1 MLNVSFCYLPQDCWC
16 KWADSG
22 TRYQKVKYCT
32 RSPLNWIKK
41 ESIILLSSVYRS
53 DSDGLLFLTPQM
65 LNCCNN
71 PGFGWTCCPVSALPG
86 RLSSTGS
93 ADLRDETSFG
103 KRWFYRWA
111 QLNCNSG
118 TDGTD
123 GVLPGTLSPVPHLT
137 WPPQS
142 VEGLSGF
149 PAGGDPYRSFK
160 ASQKQLQ
167 HHHPSLSSSFHLRF
181 SGFFLTWNKES
192 LLERVTLVQI

>member
-1 MLNVSFCYLPQDCWC
+1 
-16 KWADSG
+16 
-22 TRYQKVKYCT
+22 
-32 RSPLNWIKK
+32 
-41 ESIILLSSVYRS
+41 
-53 DSDGLLFLTPQM
+53 M
-65 LNCCNN
+65 LNCCKN
-71 PGFGWTCCPVSALPG
+71 PGFGWTSCPVSGLPG

-103 KRWFYRWA
+103 KRRFYRWA

-160 ASQKQLQ
+160 GSQKQLHQ
-167 HHHPSLSSSFHLRF
+167 PGHRSHPALISDSLDSSRHETKSLCSSREGNFGSDPAAENVFQVKKNAPVPRWRISFGSALGQFAEMWPRF
-181 SGFFLTWNKES
+181 SRNPG
-192 LLERVTLVQI
+192 